1 MVLRGINNVKNSLSA
16 AEVALDA
23 VNVRLWCLEELK
35 YQGVICTAWLRINI
49 PPEMLLFSMSLAII

>member
-1 MVLRGINNVKNSLSA
+1 MKNSLSA

-35 YQGVICTAWLRINI
+35 YQGVICTGWLRINI